1 MSVASEPLVAL
12 KRPSMVAIVIASI
25 SVLSV
30 GITFAQH
37 TSALIS
43 NEEVLLDVSKAHLQQ
58 NATDSSAQETTSS
71 KLVQMNRNSE
81 LKSLSS
87 MLQHPNPLDIQ
98 NKRLRRRF
106 KRRVLSSECKLSE
119 QRHSKSLASAMS
131 QFGSS
136 LL

>member
-30 GITFAQH
+30 GITFAQL

-43 NEEVLLDVSKAHLQQ
+43 KEEVLLDVSKAHLQQ

>member
-30 GITFAQH
+30 GITFAQL